1 MATKKDVLVKLDEK
15 VEVIGTGKYGL
26 TINRS
31 TLFIQSWQRNLLLK
45 GLQGTLKNQKQNNLS
60 LYPIGRL

>member
-26 TINRS
+26 TINKKYTVHPIMAKR
-31 TLFIQSWQRNLLLK
+31 LVAK
-45 GLQGTLKNQKQNNLS
+45 GAARYSKEPKAEK
-60 LYPIGRL
+60 